1 VVSDRSQEQS
11 EPPEDFEGR
20 PSEFQLPV
28 PSVSAAGGHPEASA
42 ENPFEDIPEMEA
54 LDTGAEPDADP
65 SLALRRILGMFA
77 TGVTI
82 ITTEVGGQVHGMTA
96 NAFMS
101 VSLKPPLVVVGV
113 DRRSKMH
120 RLLHVGRTYGV
131 NVLSEDQG
139 GLSDR
144 FAGRQKEAGPEPTF
158 ALIRATPLIE
168 GAIAHLVARVEK
180 TYWGGDHA
188 LFLGRVEHA
197 RWGTGQPL
205 LFHGGRYQGLL
216 PTEPPPSAT
225 DHLLE
230 VLRSAGTERSF
241 SEGDVVIAEGEP
253 AQELFVIIE
262 GSARVERGGRML
274 QHYSDS
280 GLLGEGAVLE
290 GHLRRA
296 SVVADTDLRCA
307 AVSREALR
315 GAVAEDSEAAWAM
328 IEFLAGRLHE

>member
-1 VVSDRSQEQS
+1 MSDKRPEQK
-11 EPPEDFEGR
+11 EPPEEFDGG

-28 PSVSAAGGHPEASA
+28 PSVSVVGGHPDASA
-42 ENPFEDIPEMEA
+42 ENPFEDMPELED
-54 LDTGAEPDADP
+54 LDTGADPDADP
-65 SLALRRILGMFA
+65 SLELRRILGMFA

-120 RLLHVGRTYGV
+120 RMLHVGRSYGV

-144 FAGRQKEAGPEPTF
+144 FAGRPKAAGPDPTF
-158 ALIRATPLIE
+158 ELIRATPLIE

-205 LFHGGRYQGLL
+205 LFHQGRYQGLL
-216 PTEPPPSAT
+216 STEPPPSPSG
-225 DHLLE
+225 HLLE
-230 VLRSAGTERSF
+230 ALRAVGTERTF
-241 SEGDVVIAEGEP
+241 SEGEVVISEGEQ
-253 AQELFVIIE
+253 AQELFVILA
-262 GSARVERGGRML
+262 GTARVERGGRML
-274 QHYSDS
+274 QRHADS

-296 SVVADTDLRCA
+296 SVVADTNLRCA
-307 AVSREALR
+307 VVSREALKEAL
-315 GAVAEDSEAAWAM
+315 GNDSEATWAM
-328 IEFLAGRLHE
+328 IEFLAGRLGE

>member
-1 VVSDRSQEQS
+1 MSDRSPEQQ
-11 EPPEDFEGR
+11 EPPELDGG

-28 PSVSAAGGHPEASA
+28 PSVSVVGGHPDASA
-42 ENPFEDIPEMEA
+42 ENPFEDIPELED
-54 LDTGAEPDADP
+54 LDTGADPDADP
-65 SLALRRILGMFA
+65 SLELRRILGMFA

-144 FAGRQKEAGPEPTF
+144 FAGRPKTAGPDPTF
-158 ALIRATPLIE
+158 ELIRATPLIE

-216 PTEPPPSAT
+216 PTEAPPPPAG
-225 DHLLE
+225 HLLDA
-230 VLRSAGTERSF
+230 LRAVGTERTF
-241 SEGDVVIAEGEP
+241 SEGDVVITEGEQ
-253 AQELFVIIE
+253 ASELFVIIE

-274 QHYSDS
+274 QRHSDS

-290 GHLRRA
+290 GHVRRA
-296 SVVADTDLRCA
+296 SVVAESNLRCA
-307 AVSREALR
+307 AVSREALKD
-315 GAVAEDSEAAWAM
+315 ALAKDSEAALAM
-328 IEFLAGRLHE
+328 IEFLGGRLRD